1 MKQSETSLYLKTSS
15 IYNKI
20 MQLAI
25 AIVFIILL
33 MNMWIAGGVN
43 DKALI
48 SDYFYDISNQ
58 YLNQAGSGL
67 QILLVNSEN
76 ELIQQT
82 VDELAKM
89 KFVKS
94 VHLYDETGQVLF
106 FSSSES
112 VASDSINDLY
122 GISPYKDNTS
132 AKFVPFVQ
140 EIRTDKLL
148 GYLRFTIEKEQL
160 SDVLNE
166 ASDQRQQLLRVM
178 LILAGLVGFLLTRG
192 FNRFSRQGYRI
203 PQKQANR

>member
-1 MKQSETSLYLKTSS
+1 MKQFDPSLYLKTSS

-25 AIVFIILL
+25 AIVCIILL

-48 SDYFYDISNQ
+48 SDYFQDISNQ
-58 YLNQAGSGL
+58 YLNQASSGL
-67 QILLVNSEN
+67 QILMVNSED
-76 ELIQQT
+76 ELLQKT

-89 KFVKS
+89 KFVNS
-94 VHLYDETGQVLF
+94 VHLYDETGQVIF
-106 FSSSES
+106 FALSKTST
-112 VASDSINDLY
+112 SDSINDLY

-132 AKFVPFVQ
+132 VKFVPFVQ

-148 GYLRFTIEKEQL
+148 GYLRFTIEKDQL
-160 SDVLNE
+160 SEVLNE
-166 ASDQRQQLLRVM
+166 ASEQRQQLVRVM

-203 PQKQANR
+203 PGKVLKR

>member
-43 DKALI
+43 DRALI
-48 SDYFYDISNQ
+48 TDHFNDVSNQ
-58 YLNQAGSGL
+58 YLNQASSGL
-67 QILLVNSEN
+67 QILMDNSEN
-76 ELIQQT
+76 ELIKQT

-94 VHLYDETGQVLF
+94 VHLYDDTGQVLF
-106 FSSSES
+106 FSSSENFE
-112 VASDSINDLY
+112 SDSINDLY
-122 GISPYKDNTS
+122 GISPYKGNSS

-140 EIRTDKLL
+140 EIRSDNLL
-148 GYLRFTIEKEQL
+148 GYLRFTIEKGQL
-160 SDVLNE
+160 IEALNE
-166 ASDQRQQLLRVM
+166 ASNQRQQLLRLM
-178 LILAGLVGFLLTRG
+178 LVLAGLVGFLLTRG

-203 PQKQANR
+203 PQKKS

>member
-43 DKALI
+43 DRALI
-48 SDYFYDISNQ
+48 TDHFNDVSNQ
-58 YLNQAGSGL
+58 YLNQASSGL
-67 QILLVNSEN
+67 QILMDNSEN
-76 ELIQQT
+76 ELIKQT

-94 VHLYDETGQVLF
+94 VHLYDDTGQVLF
-106 FSSSES
+106 FSSSENFE
-112 VASDSINDLY
+112 SDSINDLY
-122 GISPYKDNTS
+122 GISPYKGNSS

-140 EIRTDKLL
+140 EIRSDNLL
-148 GYLRFTIEKEQL
+148 GYLRFTIEKGQL
-160 SDVLNE
+160 SEALNE
-166 ASDQRQQLLRVM
+166 ASNQRQQLLRLM
-178 LILAGLVGFLLTRG
+178 LVLAGLVGFLLTRG

-203 PQKQANR
+203 PQKKS